1 MKDRELEAGVD
12 NFEDESVDVSIL
24 SRGFRVG
31 PILRNRLD
39 PKLKRQVFPFRIA
52 ETRALFRLIA
62 LAKQVVSRP
71 IGKER
76 VHYEAP
82 TPARLK
88 PEMKK
93 FLDWFEK
100 ESSIDLVLKAGVA
113 HLRFVTI
120 HPFEDCNG
128 RIARALAGMVLAR
141 SEQSQQRFYSMF
153 AQIRQEREEYYEIL
167 ESTQKGDLDIT
178 NWPE

>member
-1 MKDRELEAGVD
+1 MEKAFPGELICSSRGVHACEAMKDRELEAGVD

-71 IGKER
+71 IG
-76 VHYEAP
+76 
-82 TPARLK
+82 
-88 PEMKK
+88 
-93 FLDWFEK
+93 
-100 ESSIDLVLKAGVA
+100 
-113 HLRFVTI
+113 
-120 HPFEDCNG
+120 
-128 RIARALAGMVLAR
+128 
-141 SEQSQQRFYSMF
+141 
-153 AQIRQEREEYYEIL
+153 
-167 ESTQKGDLDIT
+167 
-178 NWPE
+178 